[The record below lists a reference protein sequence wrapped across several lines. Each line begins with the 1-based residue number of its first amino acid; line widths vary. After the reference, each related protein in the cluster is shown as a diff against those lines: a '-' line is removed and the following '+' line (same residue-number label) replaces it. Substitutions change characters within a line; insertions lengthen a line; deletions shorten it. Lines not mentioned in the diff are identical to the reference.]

1 MTVDRLEIVSVN
13 VGRPERIDGH
23 KAPTGINKRPVTGPV
38 PIGPLGLFGDAVLDS
53 KHHGG
58 PDQAVY
64 LYGLPDYAF
73 FARELGRTLPP
84 GLFGENLTV
93 AGLESAR
100 IHVGDR
106 FTIGDVLL
114 EASAPRNPCATFA
127 ARMGDVHWVK
137 RFHAAQRPGV
147 YARVLSPGT
156 VAAGVAVTHV
166 PFAGT
171 KVPITELTTDY
182 KKPSRDRMRYLL
194 GAPIHRDLVEQYTAA
209 LAQGDLLA

>member
-1 MTVDRLEIVSVN
+1 MSTQLLEIVSVN
-13 VGRPERIDGH
+13 IGRSERIDGH
-23 KAPTGINKRPVTGPV
+23 KALTGINKRPVKGPV
-38 PIGPLGLFGDAVLDS
+38 PIGPLGLLGDAVLDLV
-53 KHHGG
+53 HHGG

-73 FARELGRTLPP
+73 FARELGRALPP
-84 GLFGENLTV
+84 GLFGENLTI

-106 FTIGDVLL
+106 FAVGDALL
-114 EASAPRNPCATFA
+114 EASAPRNPCSTFA
-127 ARMGDVHWVK
+127 ARMGDPRWVK

-156 VAAGVAVTHV
+156 IAAGMAMIHL

-171 KVPITELTTDY
+171 KVPITELTVDY

-194 GAPIHRDLVEQYTAA
+194 EAPIHRDLVEQYAAA
-209 LAQGDLLA
+209 LSQGDLLA